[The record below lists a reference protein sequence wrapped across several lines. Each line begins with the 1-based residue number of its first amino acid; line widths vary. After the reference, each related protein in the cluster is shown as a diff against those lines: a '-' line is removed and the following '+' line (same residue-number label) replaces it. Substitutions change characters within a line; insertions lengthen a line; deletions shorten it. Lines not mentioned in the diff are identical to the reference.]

1 MAGTRRSLVLIS
13 ALRIT
18 HRVIMG
24 AHYSSTR
31 SSFTADCAADD
42 GPGSADPRLMSSR
55 NASSPI
61 VPPTP
66 MPQLMRPETF
76 EEKLYRKVCVCN
88 AKIISL
94 LSNYFCCVVQGTML
108 CLSARLTDTQT
119 ILYSNPNHNN
129 NTTYYCTIM
138 KTTTIYIIST
148 HTHTHTRT

>member
-1 MAGTRRSLVLIS
+1 MLRLIF

-88 AKIISL
+88 A
-94 LSNYFCCVVQGTML
+94 
-108 CLSARLTDTQT
+108 
-119 ILYSNPNHNN
+119 NHFFIVELFLPRGAGHNALPVR
-129 NTTYYCTIM
+129 M
-138 KTTTIYIIST
+138 VD
-148 HTHTHTRT
+148 